1 MNIILRSMKKFLTG
15 SLLLLCYCSFGQVF
29 SWNRGL
35 VKSVHDVDTQTIRV
49 NWIDYDVRTL
59 GVDGPELLQCFGK
72 AARDSVKALINLKQ
86 VDVLFNGKDSY
97 GRMLAYVRINGMSLD
112 SIIIAKGWGWNAELY
127 GTHFKQ
133 RNDLQNLAI
142 LNNLGLWRY
151 QNNCSPW
158 LYRVFNKNEKIL
170 LCPCN

>member
-1 MNIILRSMKKFLTG
+1 MKKFLTG
-15 SLLLLCYCSFGQVF
+15 ALLLLCFSSFCQMAG
-29 SWNRGL
+29 WNRGL

-59 GVDGPELLQCFGK
+59 GIDGPELLQCFGK

-86 VDVLFNGKDSY
+86 VDVLFNGKDVY

-133 RNDLQNLAI
+133 RNDLQNIAI
-142 LNNLGLWRY
+142 MNNLGLWRY

-158 LYRVFNKNEKIL
+158 LYRIFNKNEKLL
-170 LCPCN
+170 LCPCD